1 MYDLEEEK
9 LVEEIKNRGSQR
21 VLIQLPEGLKR
32 EGFRLSKLVENRTTA
47 DVFISADPCYGA
59 CDVALDEAN
68 SLGADLLI
76 HYGHTPFIN
85 QTGIPII
92 YLYAPQRDS
101 VMEVV
106 KKAVPIL
113 SDMKR
118 IGLATTIQHVHELEN
133 AKKILEETGKTV
145 LIGKKVG
152 MTQLEG
158 QILGCDYSTAK
169 NVANIVDGFLFIGGG
184 NFHPLGLAMET
195 GKKVIVA
202 DPYKNEVRDIVEL
215 TRITYRQRWMAIE
228 KARRAKRFGVI
239 VGLKP
244 GQKKIDIAL
253 KIRQRLKK
261 NGKETVLLAAKELSP
276 LNMLNFQDVEA
287 FVVTACP
294 RLAIDDSKGFSKPIL
309 TERELRIMLGDEPW
323 EEYVKE

>member
-9 LVEEIKNRGSQR
+9 LVKEIKDRGSKR
-21 VLIQLPEGLKR
+21 VLIQLPEGLKG

-47 DVFISADPCYGA
+47 NVFISADPCYGA
-59 CDVALDEAN
+59 CDIAVDEAN
-68 SLGADLLI
+68 NLGVDLLV

-85 QTGIPII
+85 QTSIPVM
-92 YLYAPQRDS
+92 YLYAPERIS

-106 KKAVPIL
+106 KKAIPIL
-113 SDMKR
+113 SDMMR

-133 AKKILEETGKTV
+133 VKELLEKSGKTV
-145 LIGKKVG
+145 LIGEHETSSKMK
-152 MTQLEG
+152 G

-169 NVANIVDGFLFIGGG
+169 NIANTVDGYLFIGGG

-202 DPYKNEVRDIVEL
+202 DPYKNEVRDMIEL
-215 TRITYRQRWMAIE
+215 NRKTYRQRWMAIE
-228 KARRAKRFGVI
+228 RARGARRFGVI

-244 GQKKIDIAL
+244 GQRKIDNAL
-253 KIRQRLKK
+253 KIREQLERI
-261 NGKETVLLAAKELSP
+261 GKETVLLAARELN
-276 LNMLNFQDVEA
+276 LMNLLNFQDLEA

-294 RLAIDDSKGFSKPIL
+294 RLAIDDFQKFSKPVL
-309 TERELRIMLGDEPW
+309 TEREIAVMIGDEPW
-323 EEYVKE
+323 GEYVKE